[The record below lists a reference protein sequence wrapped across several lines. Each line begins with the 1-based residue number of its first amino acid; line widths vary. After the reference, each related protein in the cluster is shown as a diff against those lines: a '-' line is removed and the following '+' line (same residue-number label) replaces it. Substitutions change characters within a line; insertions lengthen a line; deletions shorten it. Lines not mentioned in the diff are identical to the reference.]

1 MIMKRHLVDDQ
12 YPRKKVKKT
21 RIAVRAFV
29 EVGKERYLL
38 HEVKRDDSFGKY
50 DYFELPGGK
59 VEKREPY
66 LVALKRELLEET
78 GYIFSDAKYLGYV
91 VDFYNALGW
100 KNKTHY
106 FLVRGCKKI
115 QDPSFVSA
123 GDKLIAKTLILSKEE
138 AIKRLEGTENDG
150 IAILVKRRELPFWKA
165 L

>member
-1 MIMKRHLVDDQ
+1 MIIKRHLVDDQ
-12 YPRKKVKKT
+12 YPPKKMKKT
-21 RIAVRAFV
+21 RIAVRALAEV
-29 EVGKERYLL
+29 EPKRYLL
-38 HEVKRDDSFGKY
+38 HEIRRNDSFGKY

-59 VEKREPY
+59 VEKGEPY

-78 GYIFSDAKYLGYV
+78 GYIFSEAKYLGYV
-91 VDFYNALGW
+91 VDSYNVLGW

-106 FLVRGCKKI
+106 FLVMGCKKI

-150 IAILVKRRELPFWKA
+150 IAILVKRREFPFWDA